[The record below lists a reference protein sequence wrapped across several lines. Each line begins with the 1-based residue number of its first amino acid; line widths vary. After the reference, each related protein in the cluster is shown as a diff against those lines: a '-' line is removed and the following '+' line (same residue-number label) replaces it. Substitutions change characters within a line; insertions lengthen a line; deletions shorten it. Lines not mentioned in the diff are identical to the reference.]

1 MQILEASTKGVCLF
15 GYLLILPKLCTYW
28 ISLHRHLLK
37 IGPSQAKKFFSISPW
52 LNEWFGGRYWQK
64 WRWRSLNSDCLKN
77 NFASLN
83 FRRNEPKIFERLWR
97 GARREEERIATKNG
111 MARWDRIWGADIE
124 REFRRSASRY
134 YFDAPRFPTFLAEI
148 FLVLGGLQVHL
159 LLLLVIVLLPE
170 TESMP
175 LTNVTSGFCVDGAAT
190 SGPMTFRLLNTCEQI
205 SAINRRD
212 CDWQTFSVQG

>member
-134 YFDAPRFPTFLAEI
+134 YFDAPRFPTFFSRDI
-148 FLVLGGLQVHL
+148 FSPRGAPSSSSSSPRHRPVARNGIDAFDERHIRVL
-159 LLLLVIVLLPE
+159 
-170 TESMP
+170 
-175 LTNVTSGFCVDGAAT
+175 C
-190 SGPMTFRLLNTCEQI
+190 
-205 SAINRRD
+205 RRCRD
-212 CDWQTFSVQG
+212 FWSDDVSPT

>member
-1 MQILEASTKGVCLF
+1 MAWQDETEFEALTLRENFEGQRQD
-15 GYLLILPKLCTYW
+15 T
-28 ISLHRHLLK
+28 ISMHQGFQH
-37 IGPSQAKKFFSISPW
+37 
-52 LNEWFGGRYWQK
+52 
-64 WRWRSLNSDCLKN
+64 
-77 NFASLN
+77 
-83 FRRNEPKIFERLWR
+83 
-97 GARREEERIATKNG
+97 
-111 MARWDRIWGADIE
+111 
-124 REFRRSASRY
+124 
-134 YFDAPRFPTFLAEI
+134 FLAEI

-212 CDWQTFSVQG
+212 CD